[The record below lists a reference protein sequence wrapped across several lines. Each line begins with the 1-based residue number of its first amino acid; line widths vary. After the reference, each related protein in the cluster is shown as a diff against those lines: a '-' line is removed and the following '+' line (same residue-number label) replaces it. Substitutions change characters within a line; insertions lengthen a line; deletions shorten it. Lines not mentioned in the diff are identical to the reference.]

1 MHYVKTKLQKIF
13 CDEADIWSTGSSYPE
28 RLLLSWFASNPLRMI
43 KGGSSQFRSSI
54 VSLGIPRLPSTK
66 MSENVNADRNLYDQ
80 CFLRSRIMFSGF
92 EFFGLTHLL
101 LKTNCLRISYVNYF
115 FKLCRFNSNYLI
127 IGDTKITN

>member
-1 MHYVKTKLQKIF
+1 MHKQF
-13 CDEADIWSTGSSYPE
+13 CDEVDVWSTGSSYPE